1 MTIIIPH
8 PTEELV
14 LIRAQK
20 KLIKELFEPGK
31 IIYAHTPLWIPV
43 DFESVEE
50 AKQKIKDVKVMSPV
64 ADKASGTIIC
74 PVQIITDNGTMQT
87 SLRFIESPDGQLKT
101 NCSDAPDF
109 PLDLKIFRLG
119 ECNSPSPNVYE
130 LKNSKWVKLT

>member
-1 MTIIIPH
+1 MTVIIPH

-50 AKQKIKDVKVMSPV
+50 AKQKIENYRLRELHKDK
-64 ADKASGTIIC
+64 I
-74 PVQIITDNGTMQT
+74 NET
-87 SLRFIESPDGQLKT
+87 SDTEG
-101 NCSDAPDF
+101 
-109 PLDLKIFRLG
+109 
-119 ECNSPSPNVYE
+119 
-130 LKNSKWVKLT
+130 